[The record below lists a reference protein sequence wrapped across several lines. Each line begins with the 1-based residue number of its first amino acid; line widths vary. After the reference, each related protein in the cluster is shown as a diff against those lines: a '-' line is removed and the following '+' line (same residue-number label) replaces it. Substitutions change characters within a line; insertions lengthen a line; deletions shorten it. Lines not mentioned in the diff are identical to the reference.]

1 MSLFK
6 TMVYIKR
13 EPVKTVY
20 GGRKK
25 QSAEKIIKSISNLFK
40 LKRRIKQLKIE

>member
-6 TMVYIKR
+6 TMVYINR